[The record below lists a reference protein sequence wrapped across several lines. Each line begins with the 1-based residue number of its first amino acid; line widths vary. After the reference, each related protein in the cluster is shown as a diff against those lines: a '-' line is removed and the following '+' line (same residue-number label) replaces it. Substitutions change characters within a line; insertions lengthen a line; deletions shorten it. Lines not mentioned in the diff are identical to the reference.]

1 MWDSHPW
8 VKQSD
13 FTEKTLEWDMKM
25 QQRNNTAKNLIQMN
39 EYPEYHVTVNQT
51 ELNLDAQVV

>member
-1 MWDSHPW
+1 M
-8 VKQSD
+8 KQFD

-39 EYPEYHVTVNQT
+39 EYPEYHVTVSHQAVNQT